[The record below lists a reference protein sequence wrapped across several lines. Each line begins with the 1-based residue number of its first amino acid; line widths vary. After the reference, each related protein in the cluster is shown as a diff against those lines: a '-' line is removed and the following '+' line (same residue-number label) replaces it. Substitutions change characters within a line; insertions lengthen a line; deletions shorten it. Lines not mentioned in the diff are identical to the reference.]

1 MEEKAILSC
10 ILRHFWVE
18 CNQKREELGLVGE
31 LILRPTNGIWIK
43 LKRRNVDE
51 P

>member
-10 ILRHFWVE
+10 ILRKLWVE
-18 CNQKREELGLVGE
+18 STQKREELGLAGE

-43 LKRRNVDE
+43 LKKRNTDKA
-51 P
+51 

>member
-18 CNQKREELGLVGE
+18 SNQKREELGLAGE
-31 LILRPTNGIWIK
+31 LILRPANGIWIK
-43 LKRRNVDE
+43 LKRRNADE
-51 P
+51 S